1 MTMTIDSLAM
11 DRAAAVER
19 LMTSR
24 HHVEALSILREELA
38 RRPGDARVMMQ
49 LADAYALTGHQVL
62 AVRILRYLADQL
74 AARGFPG
81 KAITAL
87 KKIQRIDPQEPAIF
101 ESIAALIEKERTSD
115 STAAQQPLELPA
127 DVEAD
132 FSATRETPIP
142 EHLLHN
148 EAFTGAPMR
157 AVDDTTL
164 DESIPSP
171 LFDDFSRDELLALMR
186 GLELQVFDP
195 GDLIVVQGDAGDSL
209 FIITSG
215 IVKAFVN
222 GGEKRHRQVRTL
234 HEGDFFGEISILR
247 GGRRSATITAATHCE
262 LLELDRAALAAIQA
276 THPRVGDVLQRYH
289 DERVASDQSLS

>member
-1 MTMTIDSLAM
+1 MTIDRLAT

-19 LMTSR
+19 LMTSGR
-24 HHVEALSILREELA
+24 YAEALTILREELA
-38 RRPGDARVMMQ
+38 RRPDDARVMMQ
-49 LADAYALTGHQVL
+49 LADGYALIGHRVL
-62 AVRILRYLADQL
+62 AIRILRHLADRL
-74 AARGFPG
+74 AAHGFPG

-87 KKIQRIDPQEPAIF
+87 KKIQRIDPSEPDISD
-101 ESIAALIEKERTSD
+101 SIVALIEKQRTGD
-115 STAAQQPLELPA
+115 PGAVQQPLELPA

-132 FSATRETPIP
+132 FGATRETPIP
-142 EHLLHN
+142 EHLLHH
-148 EAFTGAPMR
+148 EAFIGAPMR

-171 LFDDFSRDELLALMR
+171 LFDDFSRDELLVLMR

-222 GGEKRHRQVRTL
+222 DGKKRHRQVRTL
-234 HEGDFFGEISILR
+234 HEGDFFGEISILQ

-262 LLELDRAALAAIQA
+262 LLELDRDALAAIRA

-289 DERVASDQSLS
+289 DERVASDQSLA